1 MADAAVLLV
10 LCRQHNADGTPPP
23 PGNAATAAAAFP
35 SAAAAAI
42 IAAADTHTRT
52 NLRCGETE
60 R

>member
-23 PGNAATAAAAFP
+23 PGNAATAAAAAFP
-35 SAAAAAI
+35 SAAI

-52 NLRCGETE
+52 NSDAE
-60 R
+60 RQRDR

>member
-35 SAAAAAI
+35 SAAI

-52 NLRCGETE
+52 NSDAE
-60 R
+60 RQRDR